1 MSTSDTLHSSL
12 TLFSSHPLMG
22 RLFFASVEFA
32 ALAALVYIAIRV
44 GRIRSARLASLLWL
58 IVLAKPIVSL
68 AIGSPFPLVRM
79 EVPLPATAA
88 QTPADT
94 RQRADRPLP
103 GGTRTILS
111 SENLDEPTTA
121 QLAERPLRAI
131 TKPATSNPILP
142 PIDFAA
148 HPVIPFRPTNLAT
161 AILTTW
167 LAGVA
172 FSAGLSLRDRVRL
185 RRLVRGARRPDP
197 ALSDRYCAIV
207 GQLGIRWPL
216 ELRTTDAIEGP
227 ALVGSVFNTVLIPAW
242 LADESNGPKLDW
254 ALRHELMHWKLRD
267 PWASLVRE
275 LAQILFYFHPVAWW
289 AGRQWKA
296 AAERACDRAIV
307 TNDADSLDY
316 AEQLYRILVGIRGRA
331 QVPLRNGLFATRTQI
346 GQRIAALVYGPRTA
360 PHLNAYAIAGL
371 AVVTA
376 VALGV
381 GVSFAEKTPSASGG
395 SSDTSQ
401 SAKKPQSAG
410 AHLSRPNSDS
420 LMMAEAPPA
429 DAVPKN
435 PGNATGN
442 KAIILRGI
450 VLGPDGKPFA
460 GARLLWLRTRGPHAR
475 DYQNF
480 EWNCAAT
487 SDGAG
492 KFQLNLSRSDFNP
505 QSRATQVAAAADGFG
520 IDWVDVKTST
530 VPAELTLRL
539 VEDVPVRGRIVDGEG
554 RPVAGA
560 KISVAH
566 LFATASGKLDG
577 VLNAWRSV
585 ADEAIEPMEKKL
597 RIPDAGGPFP
607 ALQTDRE
614 GRFEIRGLG
623 QERLG
628 CLMLRAPNLTQTR
641 IDLVLRNGF
650 DPRPLN
656 ETVLRRW
663 NDMVRPDKAP
673 VLFAPEFEFV
683 GELGRIVQGTVHE
696 AGNGRPV
703 AEALVRANGGYGGL
717 IWSTTDSQGR
727 YRLEGMTIVKRQ
739 YQLTVDAPEGSALM
753 NHRQSIVSPGG
764 SEPLTADVELARG
777 AVITGRVIDRETQNP
792 LSAVVRAVPTAQ
804 NTFANQSRFRG
815 SELGSFEQT
824 SSADGEFRVV
834 TVPGP
839 VVLEARVNVEPGSD
853 GLRIDPYLPA
863 QFSSEDQK
871 RFGPVKMPGGESLA
885 LYHAAKVLDLDETSG
900 PLRHDLFVDRG
911 KTAVVRMEDPN
922 GMPLAGTVVSGMT
935 AVPPVAFRVNDDH
948 CTIYALD
955 MANPREVLFYH
966 PDRELAGHLVVR
978 GDETQPLVARL
989 VPTST
994 VRGRAID
1001 ATGVPLRRALVKVFF
1016 AAGRAG
1022 VDLDQ
1027 YLRQRHPEPRTDDEG
1042 NFELKGFIA
1051 DLPFTLHLQN
1061 NRVIFKPD
1069 RLEDLQRTI
1078 AAAVANRAGQIVDL
1092 GNVPVKWTN

>member
-1 MSTSDTLHSSL
+1 MNADTLRGSL
-12 TLFSSHPLMG
+12 TIFSSHPVLE
-22 RLFFASVEFA
+22 RLFFASVEFV
-32 ALAALVYIAIRV
+32 ALAALVYVAIRV
-44 GRIRSARLASLLWL
+44 GRIRSARLAALLWL
-58 IVLAKPIVSL
+58 VVLAKPIVSL
-68 AIGSPFPLVRM
+68 AIGSPLPLFRM
-79 EVPLPATAA
+79 EVPPPAIAV
-88 QTPADT
+88 QPPADIT
-94 RQRADRPLP
+94 PRADRPAPGSIRAALP
-103 GGTRTILS
+103 PDDV
-111 SENLDEPTTA
+111 DEVAATPR
-121 QLAERPLRAI
+121 AERQAQAVTGPPASNPTLPAVDPAARPGI
-131 TKPATSNPILP
+131 SLQPSNPAT
-142 PIDFAA
+142 
-148 HPVIPFRPTNLAT
+148 V
-161 AILTTW
+161 ILTIW
-167 LAGVA
+167 LTGVA
-172 FSAGLSLRDRVRL
+172 FFASLSVRDRVRVT
-185 RRLVRGARRPDP
+185 RLVRGARKPDP
-197 ALSDRYCAIV
+197 ALSDRYLRIV
-207 GQLGIRWPL
+207 DQLGLRRPL
-216 ELRTTDAIEGP
+216 ELRVTDAIEGP
-227 ALVGSVFNTVLIPAW
+227 ALVGSVFNTVLIPGW
-242 LADESNGPKLDW
+242 LADETNGPKLDW

-267 PWASLVRE
+267 PLAGLVRE
-275 LAQILFYFHPVAWW
+275 LAQILFYFHPAAWW

-316 AEQLYRILVGIRGRA
+316 AEQLYRILVGIQGRA

-376 VALGV
+376 VALCV

-401 SAKKPQSAG
+401 TANEPRSAG
-410 AHLSRPNSDS
+410 ARLSLPNSDS

-429 DAVPKN
+429 N

-492 KFQLNLSRSDFNP
+492 KFQLHLSRSDFNP
-505 QSRATQVAAAADGFG
+505 QSPATQVAAAADGFG

-539 VEDVPVRGRIVDGEG
+539 VNDVPVRGRIVDGEG

-560 KISVAH
+560 KIGVAH

-577 VLNAWRSV
+577 VLNAWSSV

-597 RIPDAGGPFP
+597 RIPDTGGPFP
-607 ALQTDRE
+607 AVQTDRE
-614 GRFEIRGLG
+614 GKFEIQGLG
-623 QERLG
+623 QERMG
-628 CLMLRAPNLTQTR
+628 GLMLRAPSLTQTR
-641 IDLVLRNGF
+641 IDLVLRKGF

-656 ETVLRRW
+656 QTVLRRW
-663 NDMVRPDKAP
+663 SDMLRPGKAP

-683 GELGRIVQGTVHE
+683 GELGRIVQGTVRE
-696 AGNGRPV
+696 AGSGRPV
-703 AEALVRANGGYGGL
+703 AGALVRGNGGYGGL
-717 IWSTTDSQGR
+717 ICSTTDDQGG
-727 YRLEGMTIVKRQ
+727 YRLEGMTILKRQ
-739 YQLTVDAPEGSALM
+739 YQLMVDAPDGTALM
-753 NHRQSIVSPGG
+753 NHRQSVVSPGG

-777 AVITGRVIDRETQNP
+777 AVITGRVIDRETQKP

-804 NTFANQSRFRG
+804 NTFANQPRFRD

-824 SSADGEFRVV
+824 SSVDGKFPVV

-853 GLRIDPYLPA
+853 GLRIDPYLQA
-863 QFSSEDQK
+863 QFSSDDQK
-871 RFGPVKMPGGESLA
+871 RFGPVTMPGGESLA
-885 LYHAAKVLDLDETSG
+885 LYHAAKVLDLNETSG

-955 MANPREVLFYH
+955 LANPRDVLFYH

-994 VRGRAID
+994 VRGRAVD

-1022 VDLDQ
+1022 VDLDL

-1042 NFELKGFIA
+1042 HFELKGFIA

-1069 RLEDLQRTI
+1069 RLEDLRRTI
-1078 AAAVANRAGQIVDL
+1078 AAGAANPAGQIVDL
-1092 GNVPVKWTN
+1092 GDVRVKRTN

>member
-1 MSTSDTLHSSL
+1 MNADTLRSSL
-12 TLFSSHPLMG
+12 TIFSSHPVLE
-22 RLFFASVEFA
+22 RLFFASVEFV
-32 ALAALVYIAIRV
+32 ALAALVYDAIRV
-44 GRIRSARLASLLWL
+44 GRIRSARLAALLWL
-58 IVLAKPIVSL
+58 VVLAKPIVSL
-68 AIGSPFPLVRM
+68 AIGSPLPLFRM
-79 EVPLPATAA
+79 EVPPPAIAV
-88 QTPADT
+88 QPPADIT
-94 RQRADRPLP
+94 PRADRPAPGSIRAALP
-103 GGTRTILS
+103 PDDV
-111 SENLDEPTTA
+111 DEVAAIPR
-121 QLAERPLRAI
+121 AERRAQAV
-131 TKPATSNPILP
+131 TGPAASNPTLP
-142 PIDFAA
+142 AVDPAA
-148 HPVIPFRPTNLAT
+148 RPGASLQPSNPA
-161 AILTTW
+161 AVILTIW
-167 LAGVA
+167 LTGVA
-172 FSAGLSLRDRVRL
+172 FFAALSVRDRVRVT
-185 RRLVRGARRPDP
+185 RLVHGARRPDP
-197 ALSDRYCAIV
+197 ALSDRYRRIV
-207 GQLGIRWPL
+207 DQLGLKRPL
-216 ELRTTDAIEGP
+216 QLRVTDAIEGP
-227 ALVGSVFNTVLIPAW
+227 ALVGSMFNTVLIPAW

-267 PWASLVRE
+267 PLAGLVRE
-275 LAQILFYFHPVAWW
+275 LAQILFYFHPAAWW

-316 AEQLYRILVGIRGRA
+316 AEQLYRILVGIQGRA

-376 VALGV
+376 VALCV

-401 SAKKPQSAG
+401 TANKPQSAG
-410 AHLSRPNSDS
+410 ARLSRPNSDS

-429 DAVPKN
+429 N

-505 QSRATQVAAAADGFG
+505 QSPATQVAAAADGFG

-539 VEDVPVRGRIVDGEG
+539 VNDVPVRGRIVDGEG

-560 KISVAH
+560 KLGVAH

-577 VLNAWRSV
+577 VLNAWSSV

-597 RIPDAGGPFP
+597 RIPDTGGPFP
-607 ALQTDRE
+607 AVQTDRE
-614 GRFEIRGLG
+614 GKFEIQGLG
-623 QERLG
+623 QERMG
-628 CLMLRAPNLTQTR
+628 GLMLRAPSLTQTR
-641 IDLVLRNGF
+641 IDLVLRKGF

-656 ETVLRRW
+656 QTVLRRW
-663 NDMVRPDKAP
+663 SDMLRPGKAP

-683 GELGRIVQGTVHE
+683 GELGRIVQGTVRE
-696 AGNGRPV
+696 AGSGRPV
-703 AEALVRANGGYGGL
+703 AGALVRGNGGYGGL
-717 IWSTTDSQGR
+717 ICSTTDDQGG
-727 YRLEGMTIVKRQ
+727 YRLEGMTILKRQ

-753 NHRQSIVSPGG
+753 NHRQSVVSPGG
-764 SEPLTADVELARG
+764 SESLTADVELARG
-777 AVITGRVIDRETQNP
+777 AVITGRVIDRETQKP
-792 LSAVVRAVPTAQ
+792 LSAVVRAVPTGQ
-804 NTFANQSRFRG
+804 NTFANQPRFRG

-824 SSADGEFRVV
+824 NSADGAFRVV

-839 VVLEARVNVEPGSD
+839 VVLEARVNVEAGSD
-853 GLRIDPYLPA
+853 GLRIDAYVPA

-900 PLRHDLFVDRG
+900 PLRHDQFVDRG

-955 MANPREVLFYH
+955 LANPRDVLFYH

-994 VRGRAID
+994 VRGRAVD
-1001 ATGVPLRRALVKVFF
+1001 ATGVPLRRALVKVFYT
-1016 AAGRAG
+1016 AGRAG
-1022 VDLDQ
+1022 TDLDQ

-1069 RLEDLQRTI
+1069 RLEDLRRTI

-1092 GNVPVKWTN
+1092 GNVPVKRTN

>member
-1 MSTSDTLHSSL
+1 MNADTLRSSMSI
-12 TLFSSHPLMG
+12 FSSHPVLE
-22 RLFFASVEFA
+22 RLFFSSVEFV
-32 ALAALVYIAIRV
+32 ALAALVYVAIRV
-44 GRIRSARLASLLWL
+44 GRIRSARLAALLWL
-58 IVLAKPIVSL
+58 VVLAKPIVSL
-68 AIGSPFPLVRM
+68 AIGSPLPLVRL
-79 EVPLPATAA
+79 EVPPLVIAA
-88 QTPADT
+88 QPLAGITP
-94 RQRADRPLP
+94 RADRPAAGSIRAALP
-103 GGTRTILS
+103 S
-111 SENLDEPTTA
+111 DDVDELAATP
-121 QLAERPLRAI
+121 LAERQAQAVIGP
-131 TKPATSNPILP
+131 PASNPMLP
-142 PIDFAA
+142 AVDPPARPGVSLQPSNPAA
-148 HPVIPFRPTNLAT
+148 V
-161 AILTTW
+161 ILTIW
-167 LAGVA
+167 LTGVA
-172 FSAGLSLRDRVRL
+172 FFAALSVRDRVRVT
-185 RRLVRGARRPDP
+185 RLVHGARRPDP
-197 ALSDRYCAIV
+197 ALSDRYRGIV
-207 GQLGIRWPL
+207 DQLGLKRPL
-216 ELRTTDAIEGP
+216 ELRVTDAIEGP
-227 ALVGSVFNTVLIPAW
+227 ALVGSVFNTVLIPGW

-267 PWASLVRE
+267 PLAALVRE
-275 LAQILFYFHPVAWW
+275 LAQILFYFHPAAWW

-376 VALGV
+376 VALCV

-395 SSDTSQ
+395 RSDTSQ
-401 SAKKPQSAG
+401 TANDLQA
-410 AHLSRPNSDS
+410 ADARLSRPNSDS

-429 DAVPKN
+429 DAAPAN

-460 GARLLWLRTRGPHAR
+460 GARLLWLRTRGPHPR

-492 KFQLNLSRSDFNP
+492 KFQLKLSRSDFNP
-505 QSRATQVAAAADGFG
+505 QSPATQVAAAADGFG

-539 VEDVPVRGRIVDGEG
+539 VEDVPVHGRIVDGEG

-560 KISVAH
+560 KLSVAH

-577 VLNAWRSV
+577 VLNAWSSV

-597 RIPDAGGPFP
+597 RISDAGGPFP

-641 IDLVLRNGF
+641 IDLVLRKGF

-656 ETVLRRW
+656 ESVRRRW
-663 NDMVRPDKAP
+663 SDMLRPGKAP

-683 GELGRIVQGTVHE
+683 GELGRIVQGTVRE
-696 AGNGRPV
+696 AGSGRPV
-703 AEALVRANGGYGGL
+703 AGALVRGNGGYGGL
-717 IWSTTDSQGR
+717 ICSTTDDQGG
-727 YRLEGMTIVKRQ
+727 YRLEGMTILKRQ
-739 YQLTVDAPEGSALM
+739 YQLMVDAPDGSALM
-753 NHRQSIVSPGG
+753 HHRQSVVSPGG

-777 AVITGRVIDRETQNP
+777 AVITGRIIDRQTQQP

-804 NTFANQSRFRG
+804 NTFANQPRFRG

-824 SSADGEFRVV
+824 SSADGAFRVV

-853 GLRIDPYLPA
+853 GLRIDPYVPA

-955 MANPREVLFYH
+955 PTKPREVLFYQ
-966 PDRELAGHLVVR
+966 PDRELGGHLVVR

-1042 NFELKGFIA
+1042 HFELKGFMA
-1051 DLPFTLHLQN
+1051 DLPFTLRLQN
-1061 NRVIFKPD
+1061 NRVIFEPD
-1069 RLEDLQRTI
+1069 QLEELRRTI
-1078 AAAVANRAGQIVDL
+1078 AGAVPNPAGHVVDL
-1092 GNVPVKWTN
+1092 GNVRVKRSN